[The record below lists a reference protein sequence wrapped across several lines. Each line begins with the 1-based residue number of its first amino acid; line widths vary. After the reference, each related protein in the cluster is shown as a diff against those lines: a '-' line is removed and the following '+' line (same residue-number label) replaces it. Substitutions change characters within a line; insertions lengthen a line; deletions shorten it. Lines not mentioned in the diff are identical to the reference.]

1 MKVLEFLKISTRM
14 LEVMTNSGIYRDDWR
29 YVKAYEQYVCMRH
42 NRVKHSAA
50 VRDLSEELGVSER
63 TLERAFKRLKGDCKI
78 PDWERGV

>member
-14 LEVMTNSGIYRDDWR
+14 LEIMADNGIYRDDWR
-29 YVKAYEQYVCMRH
+29 YVKAYEEYVCMRYNH
-42 NRVKHSAA
+42 VKHSAA

-78 PDWERGV
+78 LD